1 MTLVRRD
8 GRQRGKTESM
18 ERIQA
23 AIQKAKEQRGEA
35 MPGAAGTGVGGAMS
49 RGAPARPVPV
59 GPIWAELPSFEPDP
73 GVLRRHHIVT
83 IDDIDPSASHFDILR
98 TKILRTMRRNN
109 WVSLGITSPTAGCG
123 KTTMSVNIAFS
134 LAQQPELKTVL
145 VDLDLR
151 RPAIARMI
159 GLKSP
164 GSLAQLFQGQRTLQE
179 SFVRYGDNL
188 AIGTNSQSVSNS
200 AELLMQATTAESVAA
215 MRRAF
220 LPTVIVYDLPPML
233 QTDDA
238 MAFLPHL
245 DCVLLVAGAEKS
257 RLDEVDKCEKDIA
270 EQTNVL
276 GVALNMCRYT
286 SEEFG
291 Y

>member
-1 MTLVRRD
+1 
-8 GRQRGKTESM
+8 M

-35 MPGAAGTGVGGAMS
+35 LPGAPAGGGGTGGAMT
-49 RGAPARPVPV
+49 RGTPARPAPV
-59 GPIWAELPSFEPDP
+59 GPVWGELPAFEPDA

-83 IDDIDPSASHFDILR
+83 VDDVDPAASHFDILR

-109 WVSLGITSPTAGCG
+109 WVSLGVTSPTSGCG
-123 KTTMSVNIAFS
+123 KTTMTANIAFS
-134 LAQQPELKTVL
+134 LAQQPEVRTVL

-159 GLKSP
+159 GLKTP
-164 GSLAQLFQGQRTLQE
+164 GSLAQLLQGQRTIPE

-188 AIGTNSQSVSNS
+188 AIGTNAQSVSNS
-200 AELLMQATTAESVAA
+200 AELLMQATTTESVAA
-215 MRRAF
+215 IKRAF
-220 LPTVIVYDLPPML
+220 LPNVILYDLPPML

-245 DCVLLVAGAEKS
+245 DCVLLVAGAERS

>member
-1 MTLVRRD
+1 
-8 GRQRGKTESM
+8 M

-35 MPGAAGTGVGGAMS
+35 LPGAGTGAGTGGGMT
-49 RGAPARPVPV
+49 RGAPARV
-59 GPIWAELPSFEPDP
+59 GPLWAELAPFEPEP
-73 GVLRRHHIVT
+73 AVLRRNHVVT
-83 IDDIDPSASHFDILR
+83 VDDVDPAARHFDILR

-123 KTTMSVNIAFS
+123 KTTMTANIAFS
-134 LAQQPELKTVL
+134 LAQQSEVRTVL
-145 VDLDLR
+145 MDLDLR
-151 RPAIARMI
+151 RPAIARI
-159 GLKSP
+159 LGLKTP
-164 GSLAQLFQGQRTLQE
+164 GSLAQLLQGSRTIQE

-188 AIGTNSQSVSNS
+188 AIGTNAQSVGNS
-200 AELLMQATTAESVAA
+200 AELLMQATTAETVAA
-215 MRRAF
+215 IKRAF
-220 LPTVIVYDLPPML
+220 LPTVIIYDLPPML

-276 GVALNMCRYT
+276 GVALNMCRYMGD
-286 SEEFG
+286 EFG